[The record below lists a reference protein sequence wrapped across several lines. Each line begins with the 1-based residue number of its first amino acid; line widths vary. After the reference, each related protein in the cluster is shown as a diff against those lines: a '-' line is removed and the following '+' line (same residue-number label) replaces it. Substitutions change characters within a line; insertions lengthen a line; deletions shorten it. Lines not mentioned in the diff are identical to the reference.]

1 MKRLVIALV
10 ASIGLLGLLQQW
22 RSNSLGQS
30 NKHLR
35 DLLRTD
41 EIANP
46 ENESTERI
54 RTKPRNRPLLE
65 KPSIEETT
73 ELLKTTIIP
82 LVDLPADQSVP
93 ERISQ
98 INDLIHA
105 VGVEPSRLRLILRSG
120 DPAARWKS
128 DYELRIR
135 DFPVNA
141 VLKYVCGNTKLR
153 YHVRENGIVE
163 LTTTFDPEP
172 MPDPP
177 ARESA
182 APGNDHPATEA
193 DDPFA
198 EPPQSLHCSE
208 PSEFLLTFAIHYP

>member
-1 MKRLVIALV
+1 MKRIVIALV
-10 ASIGLLGLLQQW
+10 AAIGLLGLLQQW
-22 RSNSLGQS
+22 RSNSLGQT

-35 DLLRTD
+35 DFLRTD
-41 EIANP
+41 EFANP
-46 ENESTERI
+46 ENESTEST

-82 LVDLPADQSVP
+82 LVDLPADQPVP

-98 INDLIHA
+98 INNLIHA
-105 VGVEPSRLRLILRSG
+105 VGVDPSRLRLILRSG

-135 DFPVNA
+135 DCPVN
-141 VLKYVCGNTKLR
+141 VLLKYVCGNTKLR
-153 YHVRENGIVE
+153 YHVRENGVVE

-172 MPDPP
+172 NSDSHHGEP
-177 ARESA
+177 ESSV
-182 APGNDHPATEA
+182 DATHRSDG

-198 EPPQSLHCSE
+198 EPAGNLSSPAE
-208 PSEFLLTFAIHYP
+208 PD